1 MINCNQHDYI
11 EIACLYQLPIK
22 LTLKSGAPIAATA
35 IDTQRNDA
43 KEECIKIK
51 VGSDHQLIVLNDI
64 STMQALIANPHFD
77 TISFS

>member
-1 MINCNQHDYI
+1 VINCNQHDYI
-11 EIACLYQLPIK
+11 EIACLYQLTIK
-22 LTLKSGAPIAATA
+22 LTLRSGDHIKGIA
-35 IDTQRNDA
+35 IDTQRNTA

-51 VGSDHQLIVLNDI
+51 VGTDHQLIVLDDI